1 LNFLENR
8 EKKRDVDG
16 EMSDLK
22 EPESPKSPKT
32 HDIGT
37 EIGKTLSSVF
47 VESPVALFKTITKA
61 GADEAAFVEAKK
73 KAADEELA
81 RANEERAS
89 AEEERARVEPEAE
102 TARIAERTA
111 DAADGTPGPAGV
123 NLPTLSSPDIGKE
136 IQKVLSSVF
145 VEAPRALF
153 NSSAEFIDGIANPAK
168 NKAAKEDHARAETER
183 ARDETGPLVDA
194 KAKANSEESEPES
207 LFEQD
212 AAAKSSV
219 LAKGQKDTQSE
230 AVSSGMLLV
239 VSFMA
244 ALVGMLAVVA
254 ANDPG
259 VEYGVAGNNLWL
271 LRDQARGW
279 VRGVLGYSQ
288 NLD

>member
-1 LNFLENR
+1 
-8 EKKRDVDG
+8 
-16 EMSDLK
+16 MSDLLINK

-32 HDIGT
+32 PRSPDIGK

-183 ARDETGPLVDA
+183 ARDETDETGPLVDV

-207 LFEQD
+207 RFEQD

-219 LAKGQKDTQSE
+219 LAKGQKDTHSE

-244 ALVGMLAVVA
+244 ALVGVLAVVA

>member
-1 LNFLENR
+1 
-8 EKKRDVDG
+8 
-16 EMSDLK
+16 MSDLK

-32 HDIGT
+32 PDIGK

-102 TARIAERTA
+102 TACIAERTA

-183 ARDETGPLVDA
+183 VRDETDETGPLVDV
-194 KAKANSEESEPES
+194 KAKANSEESEPVS
-207 LFEQD
+207 RFEQD

-219 LAKGQKDTQSE
+219 LAKGQKDTHSE

>member
-1 LNFLENR
+1 
-8 EKKRDVDG
+8 
-16 EMSDLK
+16 
-22 EPESPKSPKT
+22 
-32 HDIGT
+32 
-37 EIGKTLSSVF
+37 VF

-194 KAKANSEESEPES
+194 KAKANSEESDEPES

-219 LAKGQKDTQSE
+219 LAKGQKDTHSE

>member
-1 LNFLENR
+1 
-8 EKKRDVDG
+8 
-16 EMSDLK
+16 MSDLLINK

-32 HDIGT
+32 PRSPDIGK

-61 GADEAAFVEAKK
+61 GADEAAFVQAKK

-81 RANEERAS
+81 RVNEERAR
-89 AEEERARVEPEAE
+89 AEEERARPRVEPEAE

-168 NKAAKEDHARAETER
+168 NKAAKEEHARAETER
-183 ARDETGPLVDA
+183 ARDETCPLVDA
-194 KAKANSEESEPES
+194 KAKANSEESDEPES

-219 LAKGQKDTQSE
+219 LAKGQKDTHSE

-244 ALVGMLAVVA
+244 ALVGVLAVVA

>member
-1 LNFLENR
+1 
-8 EKKRDVDG
+8 
-16 EMSDLK
+16 MSDLLINK

-32 HDIGT
+32 PRSPDIGK

-61 GADEAAFVEAKK
+61 GADEAAFVQAKK

-81 RANEERAS
+81 RVNEERAR
-89 AEEERARVEPEAE
+89 AEEERARPRVEPEAE

-123 NLPTLSSPDIGKE
+123 NLPMLTSPDIGKE
-136 IQKVLSSVF
+136 IQKVLTSVF

-153 NSSAEFIDGIANPAK
+153 DSSAEFIDGIANPAK
-168 NKAAKEDHARAETER
+168 NKAAKEEHAR
-183 ARDETGPLVDA
+183 DILGPLVDV
-194 KAKANSEESEPES
+194 KAKANSEWGPES

-219 LAKGQKDTQSE
+219 LAKGQKGTHSE
-230 AVSSGMLLV
+230 ATVSSGMLLV

-244 ALVGMLAVVA
+244 ALVGVLAVVA

-259 VEYGVAGNNLWL
+259 VEYGVAGNNLGL

-279 VRGVLGYSQ
+279 IRGVLGYSSQ
-288 NLD
+288 KLD